1 MTFSSSLPRR
11 NRYQALALT
20 DCRSRHVLALL
31 LALVLVAASLWPA
44 EGWAQATLPAITSS
58 PNQDGSQTWSLSV
71 ETLAL
76 LTLMSFLPAILLMMT
91 GFTRIIIVL
100 GLLRNAMGTGTAP
113 PNSVLIGLALFLTFF
128 TMGPVFDK
136 IYDEFSVSRDDDIE
150 TLKDKDMKV
159 LVIAEPWCGHCM
171 LNLPILL
178 RISEAVGFDVRFSL
192 RDENLDLMEQYQ
204 TNGKNVIPRVI
215 VLDADGNER
224 AAWGPIAPL
233 TKEAQDKEKQH
244 LPKTDA
250 PDYDEKLK
258 DMRAKMKDIFS
269 TDEKIWLGVYEDI
282 KKTLLKA

>member
-1 MTFSSSLPRR
+1 MTNLSKWYD
-11 NRYQALALT
+11 NALSPEQYRATLT
-20 DCRSRHVLALL
+20 DLK
-31 LALVLVAASLWPA
+31 
-44 EGWAQATLPAITSS
+44 
-58 PNQDGSQTWSLSV
+58 DG
-71 ETLAL
+71 
-76 LTLMSFLPAILLMMT
+76 
-91 GFTRIIIVL
+91 
-100 GLLRNAMGTGTAP
+100 
-113 PNSVLIGLALFLTFF
+113 
-128 TMGPVFDK
+128 FDK

-159 LVIAEPWCGHCM
+159 LVIAEPWCSHCM

-192 RDENLDLMEQYQ
+192 RDENLDLMEEYQ

-250 PDYDEKLK
+250 PDYDAKLK
-258 DMRAKMKDIFS
+258 DMRVKMKDIFS
-269 TDEKIWLGVYEDI
+269 TDEKIWLGVYDDI
-282 KKTLLKA
+282 KKTLLEA

>member
-1 MTFSSSLPRR
+1 MTNLSKWYD
-11 NRYQALALT
+11 NALSPEQYRATLT
-20 DCRSRHVLALL
+20 DLK
-31 LALVLVAASLWPA
+31 
-44 EGWAQATLPAITSS
+44 
-58 PNQDGSQTWSLSV
+58 DG
-71 ETLAL
+71 
-76 LTLMSFLPAILLMMT
+76 
-91 GFTRIIIVL
+91 
-100 GLLRNAMGTGTAP
+100 
-113 PNSVLIGLALFLTFF
+113 
-128 TMGPVFDK
+128 FDK

-233 TKEAQDKEKQH
+233 TKKAQDKEKQH

-269 TDEKIWLGVYEDI
+269 TEEKIWLGVYEDI